1 MMLVMFNALNT
12 LTSTTTTAQLLFGNY
27 RIGTLSAGNYQ
38 MKK

>member
-12 LTSTTTTAQLLFGNY
+12 LTSIKTTVQLLFGNY
-27 RIGTLSAGNYQ
+27 RIGTLSAGNHQ